1 MGLGALPQWSSSVG
15 AGTDKMSWPTR
26 YDYQYFC
33 RVCTDGGIKR
43 LFDPSFFVVIGH
55 TAMTCKNSSPE
66 LAHEKAKATFLRS
79 P

>member
-43 LFDPSFFVVIGH
+43 LFDPEFFSWLWAIQ
-55 TAMTCKNSSPE
+55 
-66 LAHEKAKATFLRS
+66 L
-79 P
+79 